1 MKVEK
6 GKLTNEV
13 IRLKKYMN
21 AKLMD
26 DDEVRAYWD
35 RLNAERRISICITIT
50 T

>member
-21 AKLMD
+21 TKLMD
-26 DDEVRAYWD
+26 DDEVRAY
-35 RLNAERRISICITIT
+35 LLGQIEY
-50 T
+50 

>member
-6 GKLTNEV
+6 GKLTNEM

-26 DDEVRAYWD
+26 DDEMRAYWD
-35 RLNAERRISICITIT
+35 RLNAERRISIRITIT
-50 T
+50 I